1 MTKFTRIW
9 VLLASFSLAACQG
22 GIMRTLKA
30 PYAFSPYQKTTLS
43 YGSHSAQK
51 LDVYVPTDKKFADQT
66 LPTIVFYF
74 GGSWRNGKRA
84 WYEFFAA
91 HYCLKGYVVVV
102 PDYRKAPEFVFPIF
116 MHDAASAFAYARVH
130 ARQWHSSP
138 ERVFVMGHSAG
149 AHMAALLSLDP
160 QYLAAENLKPADI
173 AGFVGISGPYDF
185 LPLTDPLVVEVFNG
199 DAQSKAS
206 QPINYVEHSAEAPPM
221 LLVHGGKDS
230 LVWPKNSINLAHEV
244 NQRGGSAKVLIVP
257 KAGHIKTLLQ
267 AARGLRWLAS
277 DIDGAVLA
285 FLREHSQP
293 IDPDGAAR
301 SR

>member
-1 MTKFTRIW
+1 MTKLTRIW

-22 GIMRTLKA
+22 TMMRTLKA
-30 PYAFSPYQKTTLS
+30 PYALSPYQKTTLS
-43 YGSHSAQK
+43 YGAHAAQK
-51 LDVYVPTDKKFADQT
+51 LDVYLPTEKKFADKT

-102 PDYRKAPEFVFPIF
+102 PDYRKASEFVFPSF
-116 MHDAASAFAYARVH
+116 MQDAASAFAYAHKH
-130 ARQWHSSP
+130 ATQWRSDP
-138 ERVFVMGHSAG
+138 NQVFVMGHSAG

-160 QYLAAENLKPADI
+160 QYLAAEKLKPADI

-185 LPLTDPLVVEVFNG
+185 LPLTDPLVIEVFNG
-199 DAQSKAS
+199 DALSKAS
-206 QPINYVEHSAEAPPM
+206 QPINFVEHSAGAPPM
-221 LLVHGGKDS
+221 LLVHGGKDR
-230 LVWPKNSINLAHEV
+230 LVWPKNSINLAGEL

-257 KAGHIKTLLQ
+257 KAGHIKTLLH
-267 AARGLRWLAS
+267 AARGLHWLAPG
-277 DIDGAVLA
+277 IDAAIVA
-285 FLREHSQP
+285 FLRERAEQAG
-293 IDPDGAAR
+293 DLGAGR